1 MNQKIDRGDY
11 DFEDKVPDI
20 NDVNTKLRFRF
31 RDKTEEAFFNLEE
44 QQPEIVEEPP
54 SYVKQQHGLTL
65 YPNGAK
71 EAYLKALE
79 AAQLAKLRAFINLQ
93 NRLTRPYVF
102 SYYENVP
109 RKEQPLSGDE
119 EEGEE
124 EEGREL
130 GKEKKKDKKDKDKKD
145 KKDKESEKK
154 EEPVKKEKAK
164 KRFQLKGK
172 RAEMRHI
179 FGKIDPNDY
188 YPGGVKNP
196 FRKKLVYRN
205 RQMSRESSYLTTDR
219 AVGFDRYPQTEK
231 YAPLPPINSM
241 MSEPDHLHVNR
252 VNTGLMA
259 SHE

>member
-1 MNQKIDRGDY
+1 MDQGDY
-11 DFEDKVPDI
+11 DFDEKVPDV
-20 NDVNTKLRFRF
+20 NNVNTKLRF
-31 RDKTEEAFFNLEE
+31 KEPEEVFFNLEE
-44 QQPEIVEEPP
+44 QKPEIVEEPP

-65 YPNGAK
+65 YPNGVK

-119 EEGEE
+119 EEEEE
-124 EEGREL
+124 EEGGREP
-130 GKEKKKDKKDKDKKD
+130 GKEKKKEKNKKNEKDKGQ
-145 KKDKESEKK
+145 EKK

-164 KRFQLKGK
+164 KKFQLKGK

-196 FRKKLVYRN
+196 FRKKLVYKH

-219 AVGFDRYPQTEK
+219 GVGFDRYPQTEK

-252 VNTGLMA
+252 VNNGLMA